1 MRRRTV
7 HVAQDMSHGACG
19 SVNITFPWIVSCK
32 LDRPDR
38 VKSLI
43 GMSRKDNVVQTP
55 DEGLYDDDRHVE
67 LIVSG
72 AIFPEQ
78 AGDNAVDVKR
88 GMLILTKEGQEAGRV
103 AAVIVD
109 RQDQHVTHILLS
121 RLGELLEYRIVPI
134 ALVAQ
139 VDEEEVR
146 LCIFNQVVDTLPIW
160 QGS

>member
-1 MRRRTV
+1 M
-7 HVAQDMSHGACG
+7 
-19 SVNITFPWIVSCK
+19 
-32 LDRPDR
+32 
-38 VKSLI
+38 
-43 GMSRKDNVVQTP
+43 QTP
-55 DEGLYDDDRHVE
+55 DEGLYDDDRHIE

-78 AGDNAVDVKR
+78 AGDTAVDVKR
-88 GMLILTKEGQEAGRV
+88 GMLILTNEGQEAGWV

-139 VDEEEVR
+139 VHEEEVR
-146 LCIFNQVVDTLPIW
+146 LCIFSQVVNTLPIW
-160 QGS
+160 HGS